1 MATIPLSMLI
11 AASSPYGRSAPCG
24 TPIVA
29 ITAETIH
36 QSSSGV
42 RRRAASARTLAP
54 IGSGRPPAGTLRPG
68 RQFVASEYKGCSEI
82 GGVNSASAWP
92 RSLLG
97 DNVVWLLR
105 CGCGLKSLPV
115 MGKAKAT

>member
-29 ITAETIH
+29 ITAQTIH

-54 IGSGRPPAGTLRPG
+54 IGSGKAASGHSKAREAIRGVRIQGVLRDRG
-68 RQFVASEYKGCSEI
+68 R
-82 GGVNSASAWP
+82 
-92 RSLLG
+92 
-97 DNVVWLLR
+97 
-105 CGCGLKSLPV
+105 
-115 MGKAKAT
+115 

>member
-29 ITAETIH
+29 ITAQTIH

-54 IGSGRPPAGTLRPG
+54 IGSGKAASGHSKANSWRPNTRGAPRSGALTRPRRG
-68 RQFVASEYKGCSEI
+68 HDPSSATTSSGCFVADAG
-82 GGVNSASAWP
+82 
-92 RSLLG
+92 
-97 DNVVWLLR
+97 
-105 CGCGLKSLPV
+105 
-115 MGKAKAT
+115 